1 MNRETRDT
9 LWHAIVGLTDL
20 LVHQRVEHAQY
31 RQLVEGLEV
40 EVRASQP
47 AGLEPQGFAA
57 EDGTLVPACEAGRIA
72 VDFEYQFM
80 LYRHWS
86 LYEAMLH
93 SPYVASK
100 LLLWWAHG
108 RQRLDELLAKMGFSL
123 SQCKCV
129 AWRGRQRRDGAGWDV
144 DAACMAGLD
153 EPNLTHTHNP
163 PPPHQPTQPQQ
174 GGLQVHGRG
183 PQGAPP

>member
-1 MNRETRDT
+1 MP
-9 LWHAIVGLTDL
+9 A
-20 LVHQRVEHAQY
+20 VE
-31 RQLVEGLEV
+31 
-40 EVRASQP
+40 S
-47 AGLEPQGFAA
+47 
-57 EDGTLVPACEAGRIA
+57 GRIA

-123 SQCKCV
+123 AQCKCV
-129 AWRGRQRRDGAGWDV
+129 HPFPHPTSHPFRPSSTKDHPTHSLSIKAGQGRRATD
-144 DAACMAGLD
+144 
-153 EPNLTHTHNP
+153 
-163 PPPHQPTQPQQ
+163 
-174 GGLQVHGRG
+174 
-183 PQGAPP
+183 

>member
-1 MNRETRDT
+1 MNRDTRDT

-47 AGLEPQGFAA
+47 SAEPQVRLSLHQSVGLFIHPGLSVLILSSSNQTQGFAA
-57 EDGTLVPACEAGRIA
+57 EDGTLVPAVEAGRIA

-123 SQCKCV
+123 AQCKCV
-129 AWRGRQRRDGAGWDV
+129 R
-144 DAACMAGLD
+144 L
-153 EPNLTHTHNP
+153 
-163 PPPHQPTQPQQ
+163 PHDQ
-174 GGLQVHGRG
+174 L
-183 PQGAPP
+183 ASD